1 MFPHIKLL
9 FASALL
15 TCSVAFALP
24 SRPAE
29 GHIYDENR
37 LMNFKQAD
45 FFNHVSDLFYKKTGS
60 PIDVILLDDIGE
72 RDAGEYASEISEKW
86 RSDAGTEGEILI
98 FVALKQRRKFI
109 ATSGNAIGILPK
121 GALEKIEQEKL
132 VPKFRSER
140 YGDGV
145 IAFAMELTQT
155 VARLDIDAPPP
166 EEESPMT
173 IRGWIFIAVVF
184 GLLVIFG
191 RKSGRFGFF
200 DNMKKLLS
208 ISEIEKSE
216 WPGIFQKT
224 FGGNLISA
232 FLHGGCL
239 MEGFD
244 ALKSPWTI
252 SFILKENS
260 PETIAKLDSFSKK
273 AARENICFCKFYTP
287 AKIVGALD
295 THPLE
300 FLHIANRNVP
310 LCGIQPL
317 AGFEPRTESL
327 RHQCERELR
336 EIQEQLQAGY
346 RSASGEKAKRELFEK
361 AIEKA
366 LPLLYGVYYL
376 ETKNYPENNGAVL
389 ERYPARDCA
398 GLLET
403 LSGALTALDGPA
415 SEPATR

>member
-155 VARLDIDAPPP
+155 VARLDIDAPPR
-166 EEESPMT
+166 EEEAPMT

-208 ISEIEKSE
+208 VSEIEKSE

-244 ALKSPWTI
+244 ALRSPWTI
-252 SFILKENS
+252 SFILKEKS
-260 PETIAKLDSFSKK
+260 PETVAKLQAYEKRAS
-273 AARENICFCKFYTP
+273 RENISFCKFYTP
-287 AKIVGALD
+287 AEIVGALD

-317 AGFEPRTESL
+317 AGFEPREADL
-327 RHQCERELR
+327 RKECADKLKEFLKRSKAELD
-336 EIQEQLQAGY
+336 E
-346 RSASGEKAKRELFEK
+346 
-361 AIEKA
+361 A
-366 LPLLYGVYYL
+366 LPVLYGIYYL

-389 ERYPARDCA
+389 ERYPVKDCA
-398 GLLET
+398 SLLET
-403 LSGALTALDGPA
+403 LSKALATLDRLAKPA
-415 SEPATR
+415 R